1 MAWALALAAITGA
14 GASIW
19 GAEQGANATDK
30 AAKQNINLARENRDI
45 GIALNEPNRALG
57 YGATSDLATL
67 YGYNIPRYTPGSQL
81 MTGGGGAAG
90 GAAGGGASAL
100 YGSNANAPIT
110 VDGRRA
116 DGGYGMS
123 VGGIGWNSGS
133 NQRRFGGQ
141 IDPVTGQVDLK
152 NIKNGKKEAKLEA
165 AATAYLR
172 GETDKLKGKKLKRVR
187 GAIDDLRGGGYEYD
201 PEAAARLAA
210 ERDAAANFNPA
221 APGSAG
227 NPGQQYFDPLDPNS
241 NPNLPP
247 APAGQAPGQPAAGGG
262 AGNFS
267 RFFTSPDY
275 QWRLDQQNKAVERS
289 AAARGGLFRG
299 ATGTALAR
307 ESGNMASQ
315 EFGNYFERLM
325 RMNGQG
331 GAATNNTVSSVGGGN
346 SAAILANTNAANA
359 RASSYADIGGAVNNL
374 AQNLYYGYQRRA

>member
-14 GASIW
+14 GASAW
-19 GAEQGANATDK
+19 GADQGANATDK
-30 AAKQNINLARENRDI
+30 AAKENINLARENRNI

-67 YGYNIPRYTPGSQL
+67 YGYQIPAYTPGSQL
-81 MTGGGGAAG
+81 VSGGGGTGGGGAG
-90 GAAGGGASAL
+90 AL
-100 YGSNANAPIT
+100 YGPSANAPIN

-116 DGGYGMS
+116 DGGYGLS

-141 IDPVTGQVDLK
+141 IDPVTGQVDLR

-172 GETDKLKGKKLKRVR
+172 GETDKLKGKKLSRVR
-187 GAIDDLRGGGYEYD
+187 GAIDDLRGGGYQFD
-201 PEAAARLAA
+201 PAAAARAEA
-210 ERDAAANFNPA
+210 ERQAAANFNPA

-247 APAGQAPGQPAAGGG
+247 RPAGQPAGQPATGGG

-307 ESGNMASQ
+307 ESGNLASQ

-331 GAATNNTVSSVGGGN
+331 GAATNNTVGSVGSGN
-346 SAAILANTNAANA
+346 AAAILANTNAANA